1 MILDG
6 ILVSLHLSLNK
17 LNMKK
22 NVLYSLVISAVAL
35 CMISCTKVK
44 VPKPINPI
52 PSQEQIDWQ
61 KLETYAF
68 IHFGLNTYN
77 DLEWGYGNT
86 PASTFNPVNLD
97 CEQWVATLKQCGMKG
112 VILTAKHHD
121 GFCLWQT
128 ETTDYSIAN
137 SPYKNGK
144 GDMVKELSDA
154 CKKYGLKFGLYLSP
168 WDRNNSEYGREDY
181 VETYH
186 KQIDELTSNY
196 GDLFEFWFDGAN
208 GGNGYYGGADET
220 RSIDARKYYDY
231 ERARDT
237 ILKRHPDAMIFG
249 GTCQTIRWVGN
260 EQGWA
265 GDTDWC
271 MINPELSDNTK
282 HLNHGSEN
290 GTHWIPAEVDVSIR
304 PGWFYH
310 KREDHQV
317 KSVAQLTDIYY
328 RSVGHNANLLLN
340 FPINLDGKIPA
351 LDSIRATEWHEV
363 IVNDFKDNILKN
375 AEVRV
380 DNERGREFKAENVI
394 DDDWDTYWATDDDY
408 NFGTISFSFNKP
420 VKMNRVVLQEYIAL
434 GQRVKDFYMEGE
446 LNGKWFKINPFDT
459 LSTIGYK
466 RIVRFNT
473 VELDKL
479 IIYFEESRGPLC
491 INNIEAYCAPILL
504 TEPAISRNYDNIVTI
519 ESSDNEADIYYTTD
533 GSNPDE
539 NSLLYDKAFV
549 FNKKGIIKA
558 ITYDPIS
565 KKKSD
570 VTVKEL
576 DLPKEYY
583 QTSSSNKIFDGNT
596 NSMVYLDI
604 DEPIVITFKEEQ
616 NISGFRYTPNQMRDA
631 SRHIVDYEFYVDGK
645 LIKESSFGNIKNNPI
660 EQVVKFKN
668 IKGKEVKFVP
678 KSNTDKA
685 KNCGIAEFSV
695 ITD

>member
-22 NVLYSLVISAVAL
+22 TVLYSLVISAVAL

-154 CKKYGLKFGLYLSP
+154 CKKYSLKFGLYLSP

-220 RSIDARKYYDY
+220 RSIDAKKYYDY

-237 ILKRHPDAMIFG
+237 ILKRHPNAMIFG

-351 LDSIRATEWHEV
+351 LDSLRATEWHEV

-375 AEVRV
+375 VEVRV

-394 DDDWDTYWATDDDY
+394 DDDWDTYWATDDGY
-408 NFGTISFSFNKP
+408 NFGTISFSFDKP
-420 VKMNRVVLQEYIAL
+420 VKMNRVVLQEYIPL

-539 NSLLYDKAFV
+539 NSSRYDNAFV
-549 FNKKGIIKA
+549 FNNKGVIKA
-558 ITYDPIS
+558 ITYDHNT

-570 VTVKEL
+570 ISMKEL

-583 QTSSSNKIFDGNT
+583 QTSSSNKIFDGNN
-596 NSMVYLDI
+596 NSVVYLDI
-604 DEPIVITFKEEQ
+604 DEPIIITFKEEQ
-616 NISGFRYTPNQMRDA
+616 NISGFRYMPNQMRDA

>member
-6 ILVSLHLSLNK
+6 ILVSLHLSLNM

-22 NVLYSLVISAVAL
+22 TVLYSLVISAIAL
-35 CMISCTKVK
+35 CMTSCTKENA
-44 VPKPINPI
+44 PEPINPI

-86 PASTFNPVNLD
+86 PASTFKPVNLD

-186 KQIDELTSNY
+186 KQIDELTKNY

-271 MINPELSDNTK
+271 MINPELSDHTK

-290 GTHWIPAEVDVSIR
+290 GTHWIPAEVDVSTR

-351 LDSIRATEWHEV
+351 LDSLRATEWHEV

-375 AEVRV
+375 AVVRV
-380 DNERGREFKAENVI
+380 DNERGRKFKAENVI
-394 DDDWDTYWATDDDY
+394 DDDWNTYWATDDDY
-408 NFGTISFSFNKP
+408 NFGTISFSFDKP

-504 TEPAISRNYDNIVTI
+504 TEPKISRNYDNIVTI

-539 NSLLYDKAFV
+539 NSSRYDKAFV

-596 NSMVYLDI
+596 NSVVYHDV
-604 DEPIVITFKEEQ
+604 DKPIIITFKEEQ
-616 NISGFRYTPNQMRDA
+616 DISGFRYTPNQMRDA
-631 SRHIVDYEFYVDGK
+631 SRHIVDYEFYVDDV

-660 EQVVKFKN
+660 EQVVKFEN

-678 KSNTDKA
+678 KSNTDNA

-695 ITD
+695 ITN

>member
-22 NVLYSLVISAVAL
+22 TVLYSLVISAVAL

-68 IHFGLNTYN
+68 VHFGLNTYN

-220 RSIDARKYYDY
+220 RSIDAKKYYDY

-249 GTCQTIRWVGN
+249 GACQTIRWVGN

-351 LDSIRATEWHEV
+351 LDSLRATEWHEV

-380 DNERGREFKAENVI
+380 DNERGRKFKAENVI

-420 VKMNRVVLQEYIAL
+420 VKMNRVVLQEYIPL

-504 TEPAISRNYDNIVTI
+504 TEPAISRNYDNVVTI

-539 NSLLYDKAFV
+539 NSSRYDKAFV

-631 SRHIVDYEFYVDGK
+631 SRHIVDYEFYVDDV
-645 LIKESSFGNIKNNPI
+645 LIKKSSFGNIKNNPI

>member
-6 ILVSLHLSLNK
+6 IFVSLHLSLNK

-22 NVLYSLVISAVAL
+22 TVLYSLVISAVAL

-128 ETTDYSIAN
+128 KTTDYSIAN

-220 RSIDARKYYDY
+220 RSIDAKKYYDY

-237 ILKRHPDAMIFG
+237 ILKRHPNAMIFG

-351 LDSIRATEWHEV
+351 LDSLRATEWHEV

-375 AEVRV
+375 VEVRV

-394 DDDWDTYWATDDDY
+394 DDDWDTYWATDDGY
-408 NFGTISFSFNKP
+408 NFGTISFSFDKP
-420 VKMNRVVLQEYIAL
+420 VKMNRVVLQEYIPL

-491 INNIEAYCAPILL
+491 INNIEAYFAPILL

-539 NSLLYDKAFV
+539 NSSHYDNAFV
-549 FNKKGIIKA
+549 FNNKGVIKA
-558 ITYDPIS
+558 ITYDHNT

-570 VTVKEL
+570 ISMKEL

-583 QTSSSNKIFDGNT
+583 QTSSSNKIFDGNN
-596 NSMVYLDI
+596 NSVVYLDI
-604 DEPIVITFKEEQ
+604 DEPIIITFKEEQ

>member
-1 MILDG
+1 
-6 ILVSLHLSLNK
+6 
-17 LNMKK
+17 
-22 NVLYSLVISAVAL
+22 
-35 CMISCTKVK
+35 
-44 VPKPINPI
+44 
-52 PSQEQIDWQ
+52 
-61 KLETYAF
+61 
-68 IHFGLNTYN
+68 
-77 DLEWGYGNT
+77 
-86 PASTFNPVNLD
+86 
-97 CEQWVATLKQCGMKG
+97 
-112 VILTAKHHD
+112 
-121 GFCLWQT
+121 
-128 ETTDYSIAN
+128 
-137 SPYKNGK
+137 
-144 GDMVKELSDA
+144 
-154 CKKYGLKFGLYLSP
+154 
-168 WDRNNSEYGREDY
+168 
-181 VETYH
+181 
-186 KQIDELTSNY
+186 
-196 GDLFEFWFDGAN
+196 
-208 GGNGYYGGADET
+208 
-220 RSIDARKYYDY
+220 
-231 ERARDT
+231 
-237 ILKRHPDAMIFG
+237 MIFG

-351 LDSIRATEWHEV
+351 LDSLRATEWHEV

-375 AEVRV
+375 VEVRV

-394 DDDWDTYWATDDDY
+394 DDDWDTYWATDDGY
-408 NFGTISFSFNKP
+408 NFGTISFSFDKP
-420 VKMNRVVLQEYIAL
+420 VKMNRVVLQEYIPL

-539 NSLLYDKAFV
+539 NSSRYDNAFV
-549 FNKKGIIKA
+549 FNNKGVIKA
-558 ITYDPIS
+558 ITYDHNT

-570 VTVKEL
+570 ISMKEL

-583 QTSSSNKIFDGNT
+583 QTSSSNKIFDGNN
-596 NSMVYLDI
+596 NSVVYLDI
-604 DEPIVITFKEEQ
+604 DEPIIITFKEEQ
-616 NISGFRYTPNQMRDA
+616 NISGFRYMPNQMRDA

>member
-22 NVLYSLVISAVAL
+22 TVLYSLVISAVAL

-68 IHFGLNTYN
+68 VHFGLNTYN

-196 GDLFEFWFDGAN
+196 GELFEFWFDGAN

-220 RSIDARKYYDY
+220 RSIDAKKYYDY

-249 GTCQTIRWVGN
+249 GACQTIRWVGN

-351 LDSIRATEWHEV
+351 LDSLRATEWHEV

-380 DNERGREFKAENVI
+380 DNERGRKFKAENVI

-420 VKMNRVVLQEYIAL
+420 VKMNRVVLQEYIPL

-504 TEPAISRNYDNIVTI
+504 TEPAISRNYDNVVTI

-539 NSLLYDKAFV
+539 NSSRYDKAFV

-631 SRHIVDYEFYVDGK
+631 SRHIVDYEFYVDDV
-645 LIKESSFGNIKNNPI
+645 LIKKSSFGNIKNNPI

>member
-6 ILVSLHLSLNK
+6 ILVSLHLYLNM

-22 NVLYSLVISAVAL
+22 TALYSLIISAIAL
-35 CMISCTKVK
+35 YMISCIKVNA
-44 VPKPINPI
+44 PEPIYPI
-52 PSQEQIDWQ
+52 PSKEQIDWQ

-351 LDSIRATEWHEV
+351 LDSLRATEWHEV

>member
-6 ILVSLHLSLNK
+6 IYVSLHLSLNM

-44 VPKPINPI
+44 VPEPINPI

-186 KQIDELTSNY
+186 KQIDELTKNY

-271 MINPELSDNTK
+271 MINPELSDHTK

-351 LDSIRATEWHEV
+351 LDSLRATEWHEV

-375 AEVRV
+375 AVVRV
-380 DNERGREFKAENVI
+380 DNERGRKFKAENVI
-394 DDDWDTYWATDDDY
+394 DDDWNTYWATDDDY
-408 NFGTISFSFNKP
+408 NFGTISFSFDKP

-491 INNIEAYCAPILL
+491 INNIEAYCAPVLL
-504 TEPAISRNYDNIVTI
+504 TEPKISRNYDNIVTI

-539 NSLLYDKAFV
+539 NSLHYDKAFV
-549 FNKKGIIKA
+549 FNKKGVIKA

-570 VTVKEL
+570 ISMKEL

-596 NSMVYLDI
+596 NSVVYHDV
-604 DEPIVITFKEEQ
+604 DEPIIITFKEEQ

-631 SRHIVDYEFYVDGK
+631 SRHIVDYEFYVDDV

-678 KSNTDKA
+678 KSNTDNA

>member
-1 MILDG
+1 
-6 ILVSLHLSLNK
+6 
-17 LNMKK
+17 MKK
-22 NVLYSLVISAVAL
+22 TVFYILILAILSSCNDVINNQPEAVL
-35 CMISCTKVK
+35 
-44 VPKPINPI
+44 PI

-237 ILKRHPDAMIFG
+237 ILKRHPNAMIFG

-317 KSVAQLTDIYY
+317 KSLAQMTDIYY

-351 LDSIRATEWHEV
+351 LDSLRATEWHEV

-380 DNERGREFKAENVI
+380 DNERGRKFKAENVI
-394 DDDWDTYWATDDDY
+394 DDDWNTYWATDDDY
-408 NFGTISFSFNKP
+408 NFGTISFSFDKP
-420 VKMNRVVLQEYIAL
+420 VKMNRVVLQEYIPL

-539 NSLLYDKAFV
+539 NSSHYDNAFV
-549 FNKKGIIKA
+549 FNNKGVIKA
-558 ITYDPIS
+558 ITYDHNT

-570 VTVKEL
+570 ISMKEL

-604 DEPIVITFKEEQ
+604 DEPIIITFKEEQ

-631 SRHIVDYEFYVDGK
+631 SRHIVDYEFYVDDV
-645 LIKESSFGNIKNNPI
+645 LIKKSSFGNIKNNPI

>member
-1 MILDG
+1 
-6 ILVSLHLSLNK
+6 
-17 LNMKK
+17 MKK
-22 NVLYSLVISAVAL
+22 TVFYILILAILSSCNDVINNQPEAVL
-35 CMISCTKVK
+35 
-44 VPKPINPI
+44 PI

-186 KQIDELTSNY
+186 KQIDELTKNY

-351 LDSIRATEWHEV
+351 LDSLRATEWHEV

-375 AEVRV
+375 AVVRV
-380 DNERGREFKAENVI
+380 DNERGRKFKAENVI
-394 DDDWDTYWATDDDY
+394 DDDWNTYWATDDDY
-408 NFGTISFSFNKP
+408 NFGTISFSFDKP

-504 TEPAISRNYDNIVTI
+504 TEPKISRNYDNIVTI

-539 NSLLYDKAFV
+539 NSLHYDKAFV
-549 FNKKGIIKA
+549 FNKKGVIKA
-558 ITYDPIS
+558 ITYDHNS

-570 VTVKEL
+570 ISMKEL

-596 NSMVYLDI
+596 NSVVYHDV
-604 DEPIVITFKEEQ
+604 DEPIIITFKEKQ

-631 SRHIVDYEFYVDGK
+631 SRHIVDYEFYVDGI
-645 LIKESSFGNIKNNPI
+645 LIKESAFGNIKNNPI
-660 EQVVKFKN
+660 EQVVKFE
-668 IKGKEVKFVP
+668 IVKGKEMKFVP
-678 KSNTDKA
+678 KSNTDNA

>member
-1 MILDG
+1 MRRTVICAFVLAILSSCNDVG
-6 ILVSLHLSLNK
+6 N
-17 LNMKK
+17 NQPE
-22 NVLYSLVISAVAL
+22 AVFP
-35 CMISCTKVK
+35 
-44 VPKPINPI
+44 VPTE
-52 PSQEQIDWQ
+52 EQIEWH

-86 PASTFNPVNLD
+86 PVSTFNPINLD
-97 CEQWVATLKQCGMKG
+97 CEQWVTTLKQCGMKG

-154 CKKYGLKFGLYLSP
+154 CRKHGLKFGLYLSP

-196 GDLFEFWFDGAN
+196 GELFEFWFDGAN
-208 GGNGYYGGADET
+208 GGNGYYGGTNES
-220 RSIDARKYYDY
+220 RSIDAKNYYDY

-237 ILKRHPDAMIFG
+237 ILKRHPNAMIFG

-317 KSVAQLTDIYY
+317 RTLAHLIDIYY

-351 LDSIRATEWHEV
+351 LDSLRATEWHEV

-380 DNERGREFKAENVI
+380 DNERGRKFKAENVI
-394 DDDWDTYWATDDDY
+394 DDNWDTYWATEDDY
-408 NFGTISFSFNKP
+408 DFGTISFSFDKP
-420 VKMNRVVLQEYIAL
+420 VKMNRVVLQEYIPL

-446 LNGKWFKINPFDT
+446 LNGKWFKINPYDT

-491 INNIEAYCAPILL
+491 INNIEAYCAPVLL
-504 TEPAISRNYDNIVTI
+504 TEPTISRNYDNIVTI
-519 ESSDNEADIYYTTD
+519 ISSDNEAEIYYTTD
-533 GSNPDE
+533 GSNPNG
-539 NSLLYDKAFV
+539 NSSHYDKSFV
-549 FNKKGIIKA
+549 FNNKGTIKA

-565 KKKSD
+565 KEKSD

-583 QTSSSNKIFDGNT
+583 QASSSNKIFDGKS
-596 NSMVYLDI
+596 NSVMYLNI
-604 DEPIVITFKEEQ
+604 NEPIIITFNEEQ
-616 NISGFRYTPNQMRDA
+616 NISGFRYTPNQARDA
-631 SRHIVDYEFYVDGK
+631 SRHIVDYELYVDGI
-645 LIKESSFGNIKNNPI
+645 LIKESAFGNIKNNPI
-660 EQVVKFKN
+660 EQVVKFDN

-678 KSNTDKA
+678 KSNTDNA
-685 KNCGIAEFSV
+685 KNCGVAEFSV

>member
-6 ILVSLHLSLNK
+6 ILVSLHLSLNM

-22 NVLYSLVISAVAL
+22 TVIYSLVISAIAL
-35 CMISCTKVK
+35 CMTSCTKENA
-44 VPKPINPI
+44 PEPINPI

-186 KQIDELTSNY
+186 KQIDELTKNY

-351 LDSIRATEWHEV
+351 LDSLRATEWHEV

-375 AEVRV
+375 AVVRV
-380 DNERGREFKAENVI
+380 DNERGRKFKAENVI
-394 DDDWDTYWATDDDY
+394 DDDWNTYWATDDDY
-408 NFGTISFSFNKP
+408 NFGTISFSFDKP

-504 TEPAISRNYDNIVTI
+504 TEPKISRNYDNIVTI

-539 NSLLYDKAFV
+539 NSLHYDKAFV
-549 FNKKGIIKA
+549 FNKKGVIKA

-570 VTVKEL
+570 ISMKEL

-596 NSMVYLDI
+596 NSVVYHDV
-604 DEPIVITFKEEQ
+604 DEPIIITFKEEQ

-631 SRHIVDYEFYVDGK
+631 SRHIVDYEFYVDDV
-645 LIKESSFGNIKNNPI
+645 LIKKSSFGNIKNNPI
-660 EQVVKFKN
+660 EQVVKFEN

-678 KSNTDKA
+678 KSNTDNA

>member
-1 MILDG
+1 
-6 ILVSLHLSLNK
+6 
-17 LNMKK
+17 MKK
-22 NVLYSLVISAVAL
+22 TVLYSLVISAVAL

-181 VETYH
+181 IETYH
-186 KQIDELTSNY
+186 QQIDELTSNY

-351 LDSIRATEWHEV
+351 LDSLRATEWHEV

-394 DDDWDTYWATDDDY
+394 DDDWDTYWATDDGY
-408 NFGTISFSFNKP
+408 NFGTISFSFDKP
-420 VKMNRVVLQEYIAL
+420 VKMNRVVLQEYIPL

-504 TEPAISRNYDNIVTI
+504 TEPAISRNYDNVVTI

-539 NSLLYDKAFV
+539 NSSRYDKAFV

-596 NSMVYLDI
+596 NSVVYLDI
-604 DEPIVITFKEEQ
+604 DEPIIITFKEEQ

-631 SRHIVDYEFYVDGK
+631 SRHIVDYEFYVDDV
-645 LIKESSFGNIKNNPI
+645 LIKKSSFGNIKNNPI

>member
-6 ILVSLHLSLNK
+6 ILVSLHLSLNM

-22 NVLYSLVISAVAL
+22 TVLYSLVISAIAL
-35 CMISCTKVK
+35 CMTSCTKENA
-44 VPKPINPI
+44 PEPINPV

-61 KLETYAF
+61 KLETSAF

-237 ILKRHPDAMIFG
+237 ILKRHPNAMIFG

-271 MINPELSDNTK
+271 MINPELSDHTK

-351 LDSIRATEWHEV
+351 LDSLRATEWHEV

-375 AEVRV
+375 AVVRV
-380 DNERGREFKAENVI
+380 DNERGRKFKAENVI
-394 DDDWDTYWATDDDY
+394 DDDWNTYWATDDDY
-408 NFGTISFSFNKP
+408 NFGTISFSFDKP

-446 LNGKWFKINPFDT
+446 LNGKWFKLNPLDT

-504 TEPAISRNYDNIVTI
+504 TEPKISRNYDNIVTI

-539 NSLLYDKAFV
+539 NSSHYDKAFV
-549 FNKKGIIKA
+549 FNNKGVIKA

-570 VTVKEL
+570 ISMKEL

-596 NSMVYLDI
+596 NSVVYHDV
-604 DEPIVITFKEEQ
+604 DEPIIITFKEEHD
-616 NISGFRYTPNQMRDA
+616 ISGFRYTPNQMRDA
-631 SRHIVDYEFYVDGK
+631 SRHIVDYEFYVDDV

-660 EQVVKFKN
+660 EQVVKFEN
-668 IKGKEVKFVP
+668 LKGKEVKFVP
-678 KSNTDKA
+678 KSNTDNA

>member
-1 MILDG
+1 MRKIFLYTLTTILLFSCYNTTKHADNNR
-6 ILVSLHLSLNK
+6 VPTE
-17 LNMKK
+17 
-22 NVLYSLVISAVAL
+22 VLPV
-35 CMISCTKVK
+35 
-44 VPKPINPI
+44 

-186 KQIDELTSNY
+186 KQIDELTKNY

-220 RSIDARKYYDY
+220 RSIDAKKYYDY

-237 ILKRHPDAMIFG
+237 ILKRHPNAMIFG

-351 LDSIRATEWHEV
+351 LDSLRATEWHEV

-375 AEVRV
+375 AKVRV
-380 DNERGREFKAENVI
+380 DNERGRKFKAEHVI
-394 DDDWDTYWATDDDY
+394 DNDWNTYWATDDGY
-408 NFGTISFSFNKP
+408 NFGTISFSFDKP
-420 VKMNRVVLQEYIAL
+420 VKMNRVVLQEYIPL

-491 INNIEAYCAPILL
+491 INNIEAYFAPILL
-504 TEPAISRNYDNIVTI
+504 TEPAISRNYENIVTI

-539 NSLLYDKAFV
+539 NSSRYDNAFV
-549 FNKKGIIKA
+549 FNNKGVIKA

-583 QTSSSNKIFDGNT
+583 QTLSSNKIFDGNT

-631 SRHIVDYEFYVDGK
+631 LRHIVDYEFYVDDV

>member
-1 MILDG
+1 MILA
-6 ILVSLHLSLNK
+6 ILSSCNDVIN
-17 LNMKK
+17 NQPEA
-22 NVLYSLVISAVAL
+22 VL
-35 CMISCTKVK
+35 
-44 VPKPINPI
+44 PI

-181 VETYH
+181 IETYH
-186 KQIDELTSNY
+186 QQIDELTSNY

-351 LDSIRATEWHEV
+351 LDSLRATEWHEI

-380 DNERGREFKAENVI
+380 DNERGRKFKAENVI
-394 DDDWDTYWATDDDY
+394 DDDWDTYWATDDGY
-408 NFGTISFSFNKP
+408 NFGTISFSFDKP
-420 VKMNRVVLQEYIAL
+420 VKMNRVVLQEYIPL

-446 LNGKWFKINPFDT
+446 LDGKWFKINPFDT

-504 TEPAISRNYDNIVTI
+504 TEPAISRNYDNVVTI

-539 NSLLYDKAFV
+539 NSSRYDKAFV

-576 DLPKEYY
+576 DLPKESY

-631 SRHIVDYEFYVDGK
+631 SRHIVDYEFYVDDV
-645 LIKESSFGNIKNNPI
+645 LIKKSSFGNIKNNPI

>member
-6 ILVSLHLSLNK
+6 ILVSLHLSLNM

-22 NVLYSLVISAVAL
+22 TVLYSLVISAIAL
-35 CMISCTKVK
+35 CLTSCTKENA
-44 VPKPINPI
+44 PEPINPI

-86 PASTFNPVNLD
+86 PASTFKPVNLD

-181 VETYH
+181 IETYH
-186 KQIDELTSNY
+186 KQIDELTKNY

-328 RSVGHNANLLLN
+328 RSVGHNASLLLN

-380 DNERGREFKAENVI
+380 DNERGRKFKAENVT
-394 DDDWDTYWATDDDY
+394 DDDWNTYWATDDNY
-408 NFGTISFSFNKP
+408 NFGTISFSFDKP

-479 IIYFEESRGPLC
+479 TIYFEESRGPLC

-504 TEPAISRNYDNIVTI
+504 TEPKISRNYDNIVTI

-539 NSLLYDKAFV
+539 NSSHYDKAFV
-549 FNKKGIIKA
+549 FNNKGVIKA

-570 VTVKEL
+570 ISMKEL

-596 NSMVYLDI
+596 NSVVYHDV
-604 DEPIVITFKEEQ
+604 DEPIIITFKEEQ

-631 SRHIVDYEFYVDGK
+631 SRHIVDYEFYVDDV

-660 EQVVKFKN
+660 EQVVKFEN

-678 KSNTDKA
+678 KSNTDNA